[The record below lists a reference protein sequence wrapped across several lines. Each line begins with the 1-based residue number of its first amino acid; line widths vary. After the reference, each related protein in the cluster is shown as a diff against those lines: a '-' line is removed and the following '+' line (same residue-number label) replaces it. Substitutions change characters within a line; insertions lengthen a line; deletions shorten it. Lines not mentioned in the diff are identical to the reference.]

1 MRHERG
7 CVARMARQAESGVDT
22 SHQTTIHSIYHNT
35 LKMSSPTLKATVHKP
50 PFRPI
55 ITRPSII
62 FYGAIQ
68 REPAWQTHL
77 AASLSDL
84 PIDILDPRRDDWDS
98 TWVEDISFPKFKEQV
113 EWEMDYAQVADVV
126 VFYFAPEALTPI
138 ALLELGMY
146 AGTDK
151 AVVCCPQGFYKR
163 GNVQIV
169 CERYGIDM
177 VEDLERL
184 GEMVRAKLVEKLD
197 GIAARQG

>member
-1 MRHERG
+1 
-7 CVARMARQAESGVDT
+7 
-22 SHQTTIHSIYHNT
+22 
-35 LKMSSPTLKATVHKP
+35 
-50 PFRPI
+50 
-55 ITRPSII
+55 
-62 FYGAIQ
+62 
-68 REPAWQTHL
+68 
-77 AASLSDL
+77 
-84 PIDILDPRRDDWDS
+84 
-98 TWVEDISFPKFKEQV
+98 
-113 EWEMDYAQVADVV
+113 

-184 GEMVRAKLVEKLD
+184 GEMVRAKLVEKVD
-197 GIAARQG
+197 GIAAR